1 MALDITFTL
10 QDSDLEYFRDVMR
23 KAQSGVNK
31 LDEKDILTEVKALSN
46 AVKTGVPDF
55 VVERLHM
62 LDTLVNMIEDAEWQI
77 PDEERKDVISALAY
91 FGEPTDLIPDHIPAL
106 GFLDDAIM
114 IELVVEDLRENIDAF
129 IEFCEYREREK
140 TRRDPATITSEDWLD
155 SKRKELHS
163 RMRNRRNSRRSSR
176 RSSYRVF

>member
-23 KAQSGVNK
+23 KAKSGVTN
-31 LDEKDILTEVKALSN
+31 LDEQEILTQVKALSSE
-46 AVKTGVPDF
+46 VKTGVPEF
-55 VVERLHM
+55 VVERVNK

-91 FGEPTDLIPDHIPAL
+91 FSDPTDLIPDHIPAL

-114 IELVVEDLRENIDAF
+114 IELVVSDLRENIEAF
-129 IEFCEYREREK
+129 TEFCDYREREK
-140 TRRDPATITSEDWLD
+140 TRRDPATITSGDWLD
-155 SKRKELHS
+155 AKRKELHS
-163 RMRNRRNSRRSSR
+163 RMRSRRSNR
-176 RSSYRVF
+176 RSGRSSSFRIF